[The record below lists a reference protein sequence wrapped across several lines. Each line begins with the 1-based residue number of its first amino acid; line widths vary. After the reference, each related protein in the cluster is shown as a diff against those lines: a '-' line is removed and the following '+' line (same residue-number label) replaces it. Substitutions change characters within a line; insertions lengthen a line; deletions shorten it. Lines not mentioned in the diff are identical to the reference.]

1 MTYKEEVLRRHPD
14 SIQVDCFGGIL
25 GCPGEYFLGAPE
37 SGNCGNRPIIE
48 EENCEKCWN
57 TEIPVATNADRI
69 RAMTDEELAAWIVET
84 TYICACCS
92 VIEGCQD
99 APHVSVC
106 KKNVAEWLQKP
117 AEEEP

>member
-1 MTYKEEVLRRHPD
+1 MKCKLDKNGECLNGR
-14 SIQVDCFGGIL
+14 
-25 GCPGEYFLGAPE
+25 CPEFLF
-37 SGNCGNRPIIE
+37 
-48 EENCEKCWN
+48 KCK
-57 TEIPVATNADRI
+57 IPCDYIVPMTNADRI

-106 KKNVAEWLQKP
+106 KKNVAEWLRQPHKP
-117 AEEEP
+117 KEEKSFV